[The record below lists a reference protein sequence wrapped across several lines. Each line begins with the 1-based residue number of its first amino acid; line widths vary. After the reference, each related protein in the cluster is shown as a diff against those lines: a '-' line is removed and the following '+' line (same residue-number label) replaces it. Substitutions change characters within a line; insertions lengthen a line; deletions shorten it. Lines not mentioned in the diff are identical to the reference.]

1 MKHKII
7 AVVVI
12 LIASLS
18 ISFVKN
24 LSDERQKNTI
34 ILETMMAG
42 LDQLH
47 FQKQTV
53 DNDFSAK
60 VFDSFLENMDFRKLF
75 FIKEDI
81 ELLEKYKYKIDDQ
94 IQSKSLDFF
103 YTSKD
108 LYLKRIEESEK
119 YFREALEKPFDF
131 TGNEIIETDGKKM
144 SFAKDKKELKQRW
157 YLMMKYSVMTKLAT
171 KLDIQDDSTS
181 QTDTVPK
188 TYEELEAKAREDILK
203 TYTDWHHRLKKTEE
217 EDILSLYLNAIAAVY
232 DPHTEYFPPKDKE
245 NFDISMSG
253 KLEGIGATLSQANA
267 YIKVEQIVP
276 GSPCWKQGELEVGDL
291 ILKVAQGNADPVDVV
306 DMRLDDAIKMIRG
319 KKGTEVRLT
328 VKKADGTII
337 IIPIVRDEVIIAET
351 YAKSAVVKNPKT
363 NEKIGYIY
371 LPKFYADFNDKNG
384 RRCSKDVKAEL
395 EKLKAEKV
403 SGIVIDLRNNGGGS
417 LTDVVEMMGYFIPL
431 GPVVQVKARYAE
443 AQLLSDNDKDVQYE
457 GPLAI
462 MVNEFSAS
470 ASEILA
476 AAVQDYG
483 RGVIVGSPHTFGKGT
498 VQRFVDFDMMVRGN
512 DNLKPLGELKVTT
525 QKFYRINGGT
535 TQLEGVKSDIVLP
548 DAYTKLDMGEKDMDY
563 PLGWDEI
570 MRAKFDKSTQIYN
583 IDKIK
588 SESSTRIGADTS
600 FNFVSTYADF
610 MKKETDETTDVL
622 NLEAYRKS
630 QKEKTALNKRYRNAI
645 KRQLD
650 FTVHAP
656 KADSTD
662 IYTDTVQTERFT
674 RWQKEL
680 SKDIYLN
687 ETIKIVSSMK

>member
-512 DNLKPLGELKVTT
+512 DNLKPLGELKITT